1 MDLQGVQMIKQLSAM
16 EYLNINGCEM
26 LTDFFLM
33 NIMTSDRNQR
43 ISIDMKRTNFGN
55 EILKEW
61 EIYCQKANKS

>member
-1 MDLQGVQMIKQLSAM
+1 M

-61 EIYCQKANKS
+61 EIYC